1 MKCFFSFT
9 LLTHDG
15 VFWGS
20 DLFVDGVSV
29 RDLFK
34 RSLSL
39 QLHLV
44 MQILHTSPS
53 MHNKATKLSREGKNS
68 NHPASLNLSGFITF
82 GLLMRTAE

>member
-1 MKCFFSFT
+1 MLVFLT

-15 VFWGS
+15 VIWGS

-34 RSLSL
+34 RSLSS

-53 MHNKATKLSREGKNS
+53 MLNKATKLSREGKNS
-68 NHPASLNLSGFITF
+68 NHSCVSQSVWIYYIW
-82 GLLMRTAE
+82 TADENG